1 MKERP
6 EPSLSVVVPAHRA
19 GEPLRQCLASL
30 ARTSPSRDEIIVVA
44 DGPAEGVGRLAEE
57 FGFRLIRNPVAGG
70 PARARNIGA
79 REARGDLLFFV
90 DSDVA
95 IAPDT
100 IARVKDEFVRD
111 PGLSAVFG
119 SYDDGPAAANF
130 LSQYRNLFHHYVHQ
144 TSSEDASTFWG
155 ACGVVRR
162 EVFAGLG
169 GFNEAY
175 RRPCIED
182 IEFGYRM
189 KRAGHR
195 IRLVKTLQCK
205 HLKRWNALSL
215 LKSDIFDRALPWTEL
230 ILRDRS
236 LINDLNLK
244 HSNRLSTVLVF
255 AFVVLLFLF
264 AVFLR
269 PAILWAAAALFAASF
284 ALNFRLYRF
293 LFHRRG
299 FWFMMMA
306 VPWHCIYYACCG
318 AAFAVGLVR
327 TVLVKSPAMPGK

>member
-1 MKERP
+1 M
-6 EPSLSVVVPAHRA
+6 SVVVPAHQA
-19 GEPLRQCLASL
+19 GEPLRRCLASL
-30 ARTSPSRDEIIVVA
+30 ARTFPSPDEVIVVV
-44 DGPAEGVGRLAEE
+44 DGAAEGIGRLADE
-57 FGFRLIRNPVAGG
+57 FGFRLVNNPVAGG

-90 DSDVA
+90 DSDVTLP
-95 IAPDT
+95 PDT
-100 IARVKDEFVRD
+100 IALVRDEFVRD

-119 SYDDGPAAANF
+119 SYDDRPAAANF

-155 ACGVVRR
+155 ACGAVRR

-169 GFNEAY
+169 GFNEVY

-189 KRAGHR
+189 KRSGHR
-195 IRLVKTLQCK
+195 IRLAKSLQCK
-205 HLKRWNALSL
+205 HLKSWSALSL

-255 AFVVLLFLF
+255 AFVILLFTGF
-264 AVFLR
+264 FDPGILR
-269 PAILWAAAALFAASF
+269 AAAALFAAF
-284 ALNFRLYRF
+284 LALNFRLYRF
-293 LFHRRG
+293 LFSKRG

-306 VPWHCIYYACCG
+306 VPWHCIYYLCCG
-318 AAFAVGLVR
+318 TAFAVGLAR
-327 TVLVKSPAMPGK
+327 TVLVKSPAMPVN